1 MSDAGKCKLDA
12 DMSSKPRVTLID
24 NFAKSEESKI
34 SSFTQTK
41 AGKKYQYY
49 RVRWTEGGKTKTKQF
64 KEFTD
69 AESYK
74 SNKDLELKGLVESRH
89 PLMTSMTKQQAQS
102 AENALK
108 QLGEIYSLE
117 EAVAF
122 FLKHHRPPEYT
133 LKLSDA
139 LKHFKDAKERAGISE
154 RQIRTL
160 KTTIN
165 AFIESAGDVSVN
177 TVTEQQV
184 RSYLKSLKSKDGKSD
199 AKFKTWNSR
208 RNEVSS
214 FFKFAMDKD
223 LETHRPWTF
232 HNPVENIET
241 HSKDK
246 IRQQRPAI
254 ATSDP
259 KIARDLLTYA
269 MNYKGGAMA
278 KYYAI
283 AYFTGI
289 RPSPEANNGELTRLS
304 LDESLINLKTG
315 TIKLHASMTKDKR
328 DRTVTISDNLRAWLE
343 AYKDSPILPEGVNL
357 ARAYRD
363 IRQKFNLQHDETR
376 HSFISYH
383 VALNR
388 SIGDAALEAGNSE
401 AKVKEHYLNHRPR
414 EDADA
419 FFSIVPDMKTMQAII
434 TPAKPT
440 SDDKITNIKT
450 A

>member
-1 MSDAGKCKLDA
+1 MSK
-12 DMSSKPRVTLID
+12 KPRVTLID
-24 NFAKSEESKI
+24 KEAKSEDSKI
-34 SSFTQTK
+34 SPFTQTK
-41 AGKKYQYY
+41 GGKKYQYY
-49 RVRWTEGGKTKTKQF
+49 RVRWTEGGKPKTKQF
-64 KEFTD
+64 KD
-69 AESYK
+69 LPNAESYK
-74 SNKDLELKGLVESRH
+74 SNKDLELKGLVESKQ
-89 PLMTSMTKQQAQS
+89 PIMTSMTKQQARN
-102 AENALK
+102 AEWAHK
-108 QLGEIYSLE
+108 ELGETYSLE
-117 EAVAF
+117 EAVEF

-133 LKLSDA
+133 LKISDA
-139 LKHFKDAKERAGISE
+139 LKHFTDAKERAGVSV

-160 KTTIN
+160 KTTLN
-165 AFIESAGDVSVN
+165 AFIVSAGDVDVH

-184 RSYLKSLKSKDGKSD
+184 RSYLKALKSRDGESK
-199 AKFKTWNSR
+199 AKFKTWNGR
-208 RNEVSS
+208 RNEISS

-246 IRQQRPAI
+246 VRQQRPAI
-254 ATSDP
+254 ATTDA
-259 KIARDLLTYA
+259 KTARELLTYA

-278 KYYAI
+278 KYYAL

-289 RPSPEANNGELTRLS
+289 RPSPEHNNGELTRLS
-304 LDESLINLKTG
+304 LDEELINLKTG

-343 AYKDSPILPEGVNL
+343 AYKDSPIIPEGVNL
-357 ARAYRD
+357 ARAYRH
-363 IRQKFNLQHDETR
+363 IRQKFKLQHDETR

-401 AKVKEHYLNHRPR
+401 AKVKEHYLNHRPQ
-414 EDADA
+414 EDAEA
-419 FFSIVPDMKTMQAII
+419 FWSIVPDMKTMQAVI
-434 TPAKPT
+434 TPAKPNT
-440 SDDKITNIKT
+440 GGKITNIKT

>member
-1 MSDAGKCKLDA
+1 MSN
-12 DMSSKPRVTLID
+12 KPRVTLID
-24 NFAKSEESKI
+24 KEAKSTDAKI
-34 SSFTQTK
+34 APFTQTK
-41 AGKKYQYY
+41 GGKEYLYY
-49 RVRWTEGGKTKTKQF
+49 RVRWSEGGKTKTKQF
-64 KEFTD
+64 KELPN

-74 SNKDLELKGLVESRH
+74 SNKDLELKGLVESKQ
-89 PLMTSMTKQQAQS
+89 PLMTSMTKQQAKS
-102 AENALK
+102 AENAFR
-108 QLGEIYSLE
+108 QLGGIYSLE
-117 EAVAF
+117 EVMGF

-165 AFIESAGDVSVN
+165 AFIESAGDLDVH

-184 RSYLKSLKSKDGKSD
+184 RSYLKALKSRDGESQ

-208 RNEVSS
+208 RNEISS

-246 IRQQRPAI
+246 VRQQRPPI
-254 ATSDP
+254 ATTDP
-259 KIARDLLTYA
+259 KTALELLTYA

-289 RPSPEANNGELTRLS
+289 RPSPEVNNGELTRLS
-304 LDESLINLKTG
+304 LDESLINMKTK

-328 DRTVTISDNLRAWLE
+328 DRTVTISDNLKAWLE
-343 AYKDSPILPEGVNL
+343 AYKDSPIIPPKGINL
-357 ARAYRD
+357 ARAYRH
-363 IRQKFNLQHDETR
+363 IRQKFKLQHDETR

-401 AKVKEHYLNHRPR
+401 AKVKEHYLNHRPQ
-414 EDADA
+414 EDAQA
-419 FFSIVPDMKTMQAII
+419 FWSIVPDMETMQAVI
-434 TPAKPT
+434 TPAKPKT
-440 SDDKITNIKT
+440 GGKITNIKT